1 MARIYQT
8 YCPHCDSEVAA
19 NVINTTE
26 KIKIRG
32 EYIVYEAEKIECPA
46 CGRAIGDSRAEAKN
60 LERAYSIYRD
70 KHNLVSPSD
79 IANLRKAYGLSLREF
94 SKFLGFGEQTVTKYE
109 SGSLPDDLHSN
120 MVKMARTAL
129 GAKTLLGLN
138 LEKLSSSSIEKIEQ
152 YISSIESDPDYD
164 DRWFDLR
171 MLDDDAEAAPS
182 RKNGYRSFDMERAA
196 SLVATLAAKCSKL
209 YKTKLQKAMFFCDFL
224 SCERFGRSI
233 TGLSYAHANYGPI
246 INNGDYLIARLSDEG
261 SIRLEECGWGEIVKS
276 ESQPLDIFTAAESEL
291 IDEVA
296 SFVDSFSTASS
307 ISDFSHGLRAWN
319 ETPNGHLIDYNLN
332 FGEISQSIQRRKN
345 LE

>member
-1 MARIYQT
+1 
-8 YCPHCDSEVAA
+8 
-19 NVINTTE
+19 
-26 KIKIRG
+26 
-32 EYIVYEAEKIECPA
+32 
-46 CGRAIGDSRAEAKN
+46 
-60 LERAYSIYRD
+60 
-70 KHNLVSPSD
+70 
-79 IANLRKAYGLSLREF
+79 
-94 SKFLGFGEQTVTKYE
+94 
-109 SGSLPDDLHSN
+109 
-120 MVKMARTAL
+120 
-129 GAKTLLGLN
+129 
-138 LEKLSSSSIEKIEQ
+138 
-152 YISSIESDPDYD
+152 
-164 DRWFDLR
+164 

-196 SLVATLAAKCSKL
+196 SLVATLAAKCSKF

-307 ISDFSHGLRAWN
+307 ISDFSHGLRAWK